1 MDGAS
6 VMGGCHSMKERN
18 NQPNDDVGGGW
29 DGGEATR
36 LGGTC
41 GGGCLPVIWGG
52 RIERSKNK
60 NRESGGALIFDG
72 FQWMG
77 GHNNQPRV
85 GTIDGI

>member
-1 MDGAS
+1 
-6 VMGGCHSMKERN
+6 MKERN
-18 NQPNDDVGGGW
+18 NQPNDDFGRGW
-29 DGGEATR
+29 DVREAMQ

-41 GGGCLPVIWGG
+41 RGGRFPIIWGG
-52 RIERSKNK
+52 RIERRKNK

-85 GTIDGI
+85 GTINGI